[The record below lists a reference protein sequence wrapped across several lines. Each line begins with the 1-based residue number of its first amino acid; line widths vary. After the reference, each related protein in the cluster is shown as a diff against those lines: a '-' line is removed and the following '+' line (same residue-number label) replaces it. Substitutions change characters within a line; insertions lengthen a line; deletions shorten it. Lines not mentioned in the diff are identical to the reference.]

1 VATDSADYAVAEQRC
16 NALLEDPESAPL
28 AVFYLGLIAER
39 RGDDEVA
46 SRNYALLSGTA
57 FETQGRQRSAAILYR
72 EGERDAAVRVLNA
85 ARDAAPDERIRAD
98 LAAADLLSTS
108 GAADEALSRID
119 SALRRSPG
127 NPEITYQRAVLLDR
141 AGRVDAAVA
150 ALEAMHRE
158 RPLDAGITNALGY
171 TLADHKRELP
181 RAEQL
186 IREALA
192 AQPDNPALLDSLGW
206 VLYRRGQF
214 ASALPQL
221 ARAFRL
227 LHDGDVGAH
236 WGEALWAAG
245 QKAAARSAWQRALAA
260 DPENK
265 LLATTVRHYAPT
277 LAAPKP
283 PPALEP
289 APRTSI

>member
-1 VATDSADYAVAEQRC
+1 
-16 NALLEDPESAPL
+16 
-28 AVFYLGLIAER
+28 
-39 RGDDEVA
+39 
-46 SRNYALLSGTA
+46 
-57 FETQGRQRSAAILYR
+57 
-72 EGERDAAVRVLNA
+72 VRILNA

-108 GAADEALSRID
+108 GADDEALSRID
-119 SALRRSPG
+119 SALKRSPG
-127 NPEITYQRAVLLDR
+127 NPEITFQRAVLLDR
-141 AGRVDAAVA
+141 AGRVDAAIS
-150 ALEAMHRE
+150 ALEGLHRE

-171 TLADHKRELP
+171 TLADHKRDLP

-186 IREALA
+186 IRQALA

-206 VLYRRGQF
+206 VLYRRGQY
-214 ASALPQL
+214 ATALPQL

-236 WGEALWAAG
+236 WGEALWASG
-245 QKAAARSAWQRALAA
+245 QKAAARTAWQRALAA

-265 LLATTVRHYAPT
+265 LLTTTVHHYAPT
-277 LAAPKP
+277 LSAPKP